1 MIAGIPLIL
10 LWGDMKLRLM
20 ILFMLPMTADGFLQ
34 LFTSYE
40 SKNGRRFATGV
51 LFGLAF
57 GQPAHSFPQSLCDGS
72 RVDRKA
78 FYRGQWGC
86 RESHGTVFVIRIPE
100 G

>member
-1 MIAGIPLIL
+1 
-10 LWGDMKLRLM
+10 M

-34 LFTSYE
+34 LLHPMKAKWQAGSQRGFC
-40 SKNGRRFATGV
+40 
-51 LFGLAF
+51 LAW
-57 GQPAHSFPQSLCDGS
+57 PLTACSFISTELCDGS

-78 FYRGQWGC
+78 VYRGQWGC